1 MLQNKLIEG
10 EELAIAVAKHA
21 FENKAKKI
29 EVLNLKGISTIA
41 DYFVICTVDSLP
53 QLKALRR
60 DVDKEIKSIHS
71 VTPRAIEG
79 TPESLWLIID
89 YVDVIFHIFHTKIC
103 SVDAEDVGEAEAAE
117 QGQEGVGRYQ
127 LGGGEQA
134 GGPAGGAGGWLAR
147 SSRRGAGRRCARPR
161 R

>member
-41 DYFVICTVDSLP
+41 DYFVICNVPSIP

-60 DVDKEIKSIHS
+60 DVDKDIKSIYS
-71 VTPRAIEG
+71 VSPRAIEG
-79 TPESLWLIID
+79 SPESLWLIID
-89 YVDVIFHIFHTKIC
+89 YVDVIFHIFH
-103 SVDAEDVGEAEAAE
+103 DD
-117 QGQEGVGRYQ
+117 
-127 LGGGEQA
+127 L
-134 GGPAGGAGGWLAR
+134 R
-147 SSRRGAGRRCARPR
+147 STYFL
-161 R
+161 

>member
-1 MLQNKLIEG
+1 MLKDKLIEG
-10 EELAIAVAKHA
+10 EELAVAVAKHA

-89 YVDVIFHIFHTKIC
+89 YVDVIFHIFHDDLRTTY
-103 SVDAEDVGEAEAAE
+103 SLEELWSDASRLKLDFLNAE
-117 QGQEGVGRYQ
+117 
-127 LGGGEQA
+127 
-134 GGPAGGAGGWLAR
+134 
-147 SSRRGAGRRCARPR
+147 
-161 R
+161 

>member
-1 MLQNKLIEG
+1 MTATKKTTTSKPKKARTVTVKKPVSLDLPRNPFI
-10 EELAIAVAKHA
+10 
-21 FENKAKKI
+21 FEILDLVSKQRTKTKKI

-60 DVDKEIKSIHS
+60 DVDKEIKTIHS

-89 YVDVIFHIFHTKIC
+89 YVDVIFHIFHDDLRTTY
-103 SVDAEDVGEAEAAE
+103 SLEELWSDASRLELDFLNAE
-117 QGQEGVGRYQ
+117 
-127 LGGGEQA
+127 
-134 GGPAGGAGGWLAR
+134 
-147 SSRRGAGRRCARPR
+147 
-161 R
+161 

>member
-1 MLQNKLIEG
+1 MLKDKLIEG
-10 EELAIAVAKHA
+10 EELAIVVAKYA

-41 DYFVICTVDSLP
+41 DYFVICTVDSIP

-89 YVDVIFHIFHTKIC
+89 YVDVIFHIFHDDLRTTY
-103 SVDAEDVGEAEAAE
+103 SLEDLWSDASRLKLDFLNAE
-117 QGQEGVGRYQ
+117 
-127 LGGGEQA
+127 
-134 GGPAGGAGGWLAR
+134 
-147 SSRRGAGRRCARPR
+147 
-161 R
+161 